1 MRFKIN
7 IYDSGSNGG
16 TNADY
21 EFDVTV
27 HNACYYNSLS
37 EGATPSD
44 TVYNI
49 LENGSTG
56 SVAIYGTVTGDKS
69 STNCPLKREIQIW
82 DDTNGD
88 FITFSSS
95 TYPWGTA
102 LLQAGSNRMRFTLL
116 S

>member
-1 MRFKIN
+1 M
-7 IYDSGSNGG
+7 
-16 TNADY
+16 Y
-21 EFDVTV
+21 E
-27 HNACYYNSLS
+27 
-37 EGATPSD
+37 GITPSD

-56 SVAIYGTVTGDKS
+56 SVAIYGMVTGDKS
-69 STNCPLKREIQIW
+69 SSYCPLTREMQIW
-82 DDTNGD
+82 DDTNGE

-102 LLQAGSNRMRFTLL
+102 LIEAASDRMKFTLL